1 MRCPFCSDENTRVI
15 DSRTF
20 SDARAI
26 RRRRECIKCLK
37 RFTTYETIEAV
48 GIVVLKKDNRRE
60 EFNKEKILKGILR
73 AVEKRNISRERIET
87 IALDIEKEAQDN
99 LKGEISTKQIG
110 NMIMKS
116 LLQVDEVAY
125 VRFASVYK
133 DFKDLDSFIKEIEA
147 MKEELK

>member
-87 IALDIEKEAQDN
+87 IVT
-99 LKGEISTKQIG
+99 GKQIG
-110 NMIMKS
+110 RAH
-116 LLQVDEVAY
+116 V
-125 VRFASVYK
+125 
-133 DFKDLDSFIKEIEA
+133 
-147 MKEELK
+147 

>member
-60 EFNKEKILKGILR
+60 EFNKEKRG
-73 AVEKRNISRERIET
+73 VEMTPRYFFIYIKYIDKFVYRIYNI
-87 IALDIEKEAQDN
+87 DIGG
-99 LKGEISTKQIG
+99 L
-110 NMIMKS
+110 
-116 LLQVDEVAY
+116 
-125 VRFASVYK
+125 
-133 DFKDLDSFIKEIEA
+133 
-147 MKEELK
+147 